1 MIQAPTLT
9 ENVAQKLIREEN
21 TKSKISFT
29 EYLRIEPNN
38 LKDDQF
44 VEVKK
49 IFQTEKKSIKQR
61 SLVLTRTLMPLG
73 LVTKILASFSF
84 LLGNNLILAKVNSL
98 VIFL

>member
-49 IFQTEKKSIKQR
+49 IFETKKKIYQTKVI
-61 SLVLTRTLMPLG
+61 VLDSYFNPTGAGDKGFGKLFISAR
-73 LVTKILASFSF
+73 
-84 LLGNNLILAKVNSL
+84 
-98 VIFL
+98 

>member
-49 IFQTEKKSIKQR
+49 SFKLKKIY
-61 SLVLTRTLMPLG
+61 
-73 LVTKILASFSF
+73 
-84 LLGNNLILAKVNSL
+84 
-98 VIFL
+98 

>member
-1 MIQAPTLT
+1 MNLSFDSEEIRKIMIQAQTLT

-49 IFQTEKKSIKQR
+49 SFKLKKIYQTKVI
-61 SLVLTRTLMPLG
+61 G
-73 LVTKILASFSF
+73 LDSYFNATGAGDKDF
-84 LLGNNLILAKVNSL
+84 G
-98 VIFL
+98 

>member
-9 ENVAQKLIREEN
+9 ENVAQKLTREEN

-49 IFQTEKKSIKQR
+49 
-61 SLVLTRTLMPLG
+61 
-73 LVTKILASFSF
+73 
-84 LLGNNLILAKVNSL
+84 NL
-98 VIFL
+98 